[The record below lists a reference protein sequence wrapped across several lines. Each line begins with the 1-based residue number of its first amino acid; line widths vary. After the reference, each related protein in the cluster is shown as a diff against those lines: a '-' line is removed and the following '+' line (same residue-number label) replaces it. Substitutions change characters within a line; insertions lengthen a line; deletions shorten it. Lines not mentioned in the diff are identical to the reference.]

1 MSPNKK
7 KRHSDKASKQ
17 KPVTGTSQMARQENP
32 AVTKP
37 AAVPRQEADS
47 GRAVAGKPAP
57 GEVPAKPVYRRIL
70 SNPLIS
76 LAGVLVI
83 ALLVRLLPL
92 LYCIKDGHILL
103 VEQDSYYHLRRI
115 TYIVQH
121 FPGVN
126 IFDPYVNYPQGY
138 FIGWPPLFDLAAAAT
153 AMVAGL
159 GHPGQFVVE
168 AASSAVNVLLGLLGI
183 TAAYYLAKDIF
194 GERVALLGALVMAIL
209 PATAFVAIFGYVG
222 HHSLEMLAS
231 MTMYLLFLR
240 SVTGGKTKGVTFS
253 GIRAHK
259 GPVVYAA
266 LAGIAVAA
274 AVFSWDGAPY
284 FIGTI
289 MLYAFVLY
297 ALDVRRGESSEYL
310 TVLGIITAVVALVL
324 VAPFAVTSYYGQRM
338 EITAIYL
345 SWFHVIMLAAFAAFF
360 VFMGALGIGAKK
372 AGAPWFAAPAI
383 ALLGAGAA
391 LLAVRELLPQV
402 YDNLA
407 AGMTFL
413 TGGSAV
419 LSTISEVTPL
429 LSRNGQ
435 FSLVIVWTYM
445 GTALLI
451 AIPGLLI
458 YLYSLRK
465 IRIGPAEAFFL
476 LWTAVVGVMGLL
488 QARFIYLL
496 GINVAMLTGYGI
508 YRIAVSAG
516 LERFIKVNF
525 GNPGD
530 GKKSSAK
537 RRLRIP
543 VGLAC
548 IVALM
553 ALLLLQPLASSYH
566 VATTPLPVTSN
577 WDDATRW
584 IKDNTPATSYTYSA
598 EQGTMPEY
606 GIMTWWDYG
615 NFILYG
621 AERPAVAN
629 NFQTG
634 VDDAANFFIAPDE
647 PSADRI
653 METRNAKYVVV
664 DYLMGSASIGIP
676 GVFDNMALLAGKNV
690 SNYFMSFRRLDPTVS
705 GTMAFVDGN
714 DKYYGTMYSR
724 LYNDRGLGGRNTL
737 GNVTGGLQH
746 YRMVYANSGDDPV
759 IVFEKVA
766 GATIAGMAQPDSKI
780 ELRLA
785 VSDGSTD
792 RTYYDVTRADQTG
805 AYSFTVPYATGDT
818 AGAIQTGAHYVLS
831 SGGAKTDV
839 SVPEDAVQHSTT
851 INAGGLQ

>member
-1 MSPNKK
+1 MSTHKK
-7 KRHSDKASKQ
+7 KRRDDKASIQ
-17 KPVTGTSQMARQENP
+17 KSETELSQKARQEP
-32 AVTKP
+32 LAVTKP
-37 AAVPRQEADS
+37 ATVPRQGAESIHAAS
-47 GRAVAGKPAP
+47 GKPVSGEAP
-57 GEVPAKPVYRRIL
+57 VKPPYRRAL
-70 SNPLIS
+70 SNPLIL
-76 LAGVLVI
+76 LAGVLVV
-83 ALLVRLLPL
+83 ALAVRLLPL
-92 LYCIKDGHILL
+92 LYCMKDGHILL

-138 FIGWPPLFDLAAAAT
+138 FIGWPPLFDLTAAAA

-159 GHPGQFVVE
+159 GHPGRLVVE

-194 GERVALLGALVMAIL
+194 GERVALLSALVMAIL
-209 PATAFVAIFGYVG
+209 PATAFVTIFGYVG
-222 HHSLEMLAS
+222 HHSLEMLVS

-240 SVTGGKTKGVTFS
+240 SVTGGKTKGLTFS
-253 GIRAHK
+253 GIRTHK
-259 GPVVYAA
+259 GPAVYAA

-274 AVFSWDGAPY
+274 AVFSWDGTPY

-289 MLYAFVLY
+289 ILYAFVLY
-297 ALDVRRGESSEYL
+297 ALDARRGESSEYL
-310 TVLGIITAVVALVL
+310 TVTGIIAAVVALAL
-324 VAPFAVTSYYGQRM
+324 VTPFAVSSYYGQRM

-360 VFMGALGIGAKK
+360 VLMGALGTGAKK
-372 AGAPWFAAPAI
+372 ARAPWFATPAI
-383 ALLGAGAA
+383 AILAAGAA
-391 LLAVRELLPQV
+391 LLAVKELLPQLF
-402 YDNLA
+402 DNLV
-407 AGMTFL
+407 AGLTFL
-413 TGGSAV
+413 SGGSAV
-419 LSTISEVTPL
+419 LSSISQVTPL

-435 FSLVIVWTYM
+435 FSLVIVWTYL

-465 IRIGPAEAFFL
+465 TNMGPAEVFFL
-476 LWTAVVGVMGLL
+476 VLTAVVGIMGLL
-488 QARFIYLL
+488 QTRFIYLL

-508 YRIAVSAG
+508 YRIVVSAG

-525 GNPGD
+525 GNPGE
-530 GKKSSAK
+530 GKRSPAK

-543 VGLAC
+543 AGLAC
-548 IVALM
+548 VVALM
-553 ALLLLQPLASSYH
+553 ALLLIQPLASSYY
-566 VATTPLPVTSN
+566 VATTPLPVTAN

-584 IKDNTPATSYTYSA
+584 IKDNTPATSHTYSDV
-598 EQGTMPEY
+598 QGTMPEY
-606 GIMTWWDYG
+606 GVMTWWDYG

-634 VDDAANFFIAPDE
+634 IDDAANFFVAADE
-647 PSADRI
+647 SAADRI
-653 METRNAKYVVV
+653 MEARNAKYVVV

-676 GVFDNMALLAGKNV
+676 GVFDNMAMLAGKNV
-690 SNYFMSFRRLDPTVS
+690 SGYFMSFRRLDPTVS

-724 LYNDRGLGGRNTL
+724 LYNDRGLGGRDTL
-737 GNVTGGLQH
+737 GNVTSGLQH
-746 YRMVYANSGDDPV
+746 YRMVYANTGDDPV

-766 GATIAGMAQPDSKI
+766 GATIAGTATPDSKV

-785 VSDGSTD
+785 VSDGGEN
-792 RTYYDVTRADQTG
+792 RTYYSVTRADQTG
-805 AYSFTVPYATGDT
+805 AYSFTVPHATGDT
-818 AGAIQTGAHYVLS
+818 AGALQTGAHYVLT
-831 SGGAKTDV
+831 SGGARTEV
-839 SVPEDAVQHSTT
+839 VVPEDAVRDGTT

>member
-1 MSPNKK
+1 M
-7 KRHSDKASKQ
+7 
-17 KPVTGTSQMARQENP
+17 
-32 AVTKP
+32 TKT
-37 AAVPRQEADS
+37 ATVPRQEAES
-47 GRAVAGKPAP
+47 TRASAEKTVTV
-57 GEVPAKPVYRRIL
+57 ETPAKPSYRRFL
-70 SNPLIS
+70 SNPLIW
-76 LAGVLVI
+76 LAGILVV
-83 ALLVRLLPL
+83 ALAVRLLPL
-92 LYCIKDGHILL
+92 LYCMKDGHILL

-138 FIGWPPLFDLAAAAT
+138 FIGWPPLFDLTAAAA

-159 GHPGQFVVE
+159 GHPGQLVIE

-194 GERVALLGALVMAIL
+194 GERVALLSALVMAIL
-209 PATAFVAIFGYVG
+209 PATAFVTIFGYVG
-222 HHSLEMLAS
+222 HHSLEMVLS

-240 SVTGGKTKGVTFS
+240 SVTGGKTKGVTYS

-266 LAGIAVAA
+266 LAGIAIAA

-284 FIGTI
+284 FIGT
-289 MLYAFVLY
+289 MLLYAFVLY
-297 ALDVRRGESSEYL
+297 ALDACRGESSEYL
-310 TVLGIITAVVALVL
+310 TVTGIIAAAVALVL

-360 VFMGALGIGAKK
+360 VFMGALAIGTKK
-372 AGAPWFAAPAI
+372 ARVSWFATPAI
-383 ALLGAGAA
+383 AILAAGAA
-391 LLAVRELLPQV
+391 LLAVMELLPQLF
-402 YDNLA
+402 DNLM

-413 TGGSAV
+413 SGGSTV
-419 LSTISEVTPL
+419 LSSISQVTPL

-435 FSLVIVWTYM
+435 FSLAVVWTYL
-445 GTALLI
+445 GTALLLT
-451 AIPGLLI
+451 IPGLLI

-465 IRIGPAEAFFL
+465 IKIGPTEAFFL
-476 LWTAVVGVMGLL
+476 VWTAVVGIMGLM

-496 GINVAMLTGYGI
+496 GINLAMLTGYGI
-508 YRIAVSAG
+508 YRLAVSAG

-525 GNPGD
+525 GHRGE
-530 GKKSSAK
+530 GKKSPAK

-543 VGLAC
+543 AGLAC
-548 IVALM
+548 VVAVM
-553 ALLLLQPLASSYH
+553 ALLLVQPLASSYH
-566 VATTPLPVTSN
+566 IATTPLPVTTN

-584 IKDNTPATSYTYSA
+584 IKDNTPATSGTYSA

-634 VDDAANFFIAPDE
+634 IDDAANFFVAPDE
-647 PSADRI
+647 PAADRI
-653 METRNAKYVVV
+653 MEARNAKYVVV

-676 GVFDNMALLAGKNV
+676 GVFDNMALLAGKDV
-690 SNYFMSFRRLDPTVS
+690 PDYFMSFRRLDPTVS
-705 GTMAFVDGN
+705 GTMAYVDGN

-724 LYNDRGLGGRNTL
+724 LYNDRGLGGRDTL
-737 GNVTGGLQH
+737 GNVTSGLQH
-746 YRMVYANSGDDPV
+746 YRMVYANAGDDPV

-766 GATIAGMAQPDSKI
+766 GATIAGTTSPDSKV

-785 VSDGSTD
+785 VTDGSAN
-792 RTYYDVTRADQTG
+792 RTYYSVTRADQTG

-818 AGAIQTGAHYVLS
+818 SGALQTGMHYVLT
-831 SGGAKTDV
+831 SGGARTEV
-839 SVPEDAVQHSTT
+839 GVPEDAVRAGTT